1 MPEDKIMGAAISFEV
16 GQMQGLRNLV
26 ATPIEMGQQCPC
38 TPRGEGK
45 GWLGDELLTFTL
57 PQAGSLQA
65 NSKAIVSRDANSSG
79 QSQGGFSSGD
89 LSVICSLSKQ
99 SPECVHDFI
108 LRCCLG
114 HLPTYL
120 HTYLLT
126 SSYKVNALIL
136 L

>member
-57 PQAGSLQA
+57 PQAGSCRPTARPLCQEMQIPQV
-65 NSKAIVSRDANSSG
+65 KARVAFPVVTF
-79 QSQGGFSSGD
+79 QSF
-89 LSVICSLSKQ
+89 
-99 SPECVHDFI
+99 VH
-108 LRCCLG
+108 
-114 HLPTYL
+114 
-120 HTYLLT
+120 
-126 SSYKVNALIL
+126 
-136 L
+136 